1 MSVEQAKNHAKS
13 RLKAFGWEEKEFNSL
28 EQLWQAESNWNYQ
41 AKNNKSGALGIPQ
54 LKGGDKVPNFSTD
67 YTVQIEHGLAYIQKR
82 YGSPSKAWEFFLKN
96 HWY

>member
-67 YTVQIEHGLAYIQKR
+67 YTVQIE
-82 YGSPSKAWEFFLKN
+82 AWISI
-96 HWY
+96 Y